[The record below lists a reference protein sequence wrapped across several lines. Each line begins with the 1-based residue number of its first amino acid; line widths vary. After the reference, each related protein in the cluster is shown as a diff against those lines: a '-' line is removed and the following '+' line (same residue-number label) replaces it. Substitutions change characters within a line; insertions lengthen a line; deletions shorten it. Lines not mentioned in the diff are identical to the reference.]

1 MSGKEEVL
9 NRAIHDELIRLRT
22 SIKNIITD
30 LDEIINT
37 IQAINKGLNKIYE
50 SVDNMIAFLEDMMGE
65 GL

>member
-1 MSGKEEVL
+1 MPG
-9 NRAIHDELIRLRT
+9 NRVIYEELIRLQT

-37 IQAINKGLNKIYE
+37 IQTINKGLNKIYE
-50 SVDNMIAFLEDMMGE
+50 NINNMIAFLEDMMGE